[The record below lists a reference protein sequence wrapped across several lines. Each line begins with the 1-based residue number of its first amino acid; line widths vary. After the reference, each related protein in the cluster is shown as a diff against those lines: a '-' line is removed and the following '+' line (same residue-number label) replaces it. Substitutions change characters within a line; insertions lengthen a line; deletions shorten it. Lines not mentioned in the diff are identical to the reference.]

1 MAIGVCFGGGCA
13 GDRDLG
19 FLVDHNSIQLMATF
33 DWLVMLGTLLFI
45 VLYGTW
51 KTKGNK
57 NIEGYLRGDNTSK
70 WWTIGLSVMATQASA
85 ITFLSTPG
93 QAYDDGM
100 GFVQFYFGLPLA
112 MVIIAVFFI
121 PLFYRLKVYTAYEYL
136 ESRFDGKT
144 RVLTASLFLVQRGLA
159 AGITIFAP
167 AIILSKILG
176 WSLQFTII
184 FIGGLVITYTVSGGA
199 KAVAQTHKQQMAVIF
214 TGLFIAFGALVWYIT
229 RDLSFNESL
238 QIAGHAGKM
247 NVIDWNFDLDNRYNI
262 WSGIIGGL
270 FLQLSY
276 FGTDQSQ
283 VQRYLSG
290 SSIRE
295 SRLGLMFNGLLK
307 IPMQFFILLIG
318 VLVFVFFEF
327 HQPPVYFNQLAV
339 DQLKETS
346 HKPAVE
352 ALEKNHTVLF
362 RKKEAAYQRWIRY
375 NASGL
380 QQEQAGVLAEI
391 NALQGQMQANKA
403 AMQHLL
409 EKAAITEEQDDLD
422 YVFITWVMT
431 YLPVGIVG
439 LLFAVIFSGAMS
451 STAAELNALAST
463 MTVDFYKRLF
473 NKEASDVQYVWWSK
487 GFTVLFGL
495 LAIGFALV
503 AERFDNLIEAVNILG
518 SLFYGTILGIF
529 LVAFFISVVKSGWA
543 VFLAAIIAEIAV
555 IVIYRQQVVE
565 YLWLNLIG
573 CLLVITVSVLLQVLL
588 PGSPDEVSTD

>member
-1 MAIGVCFGGGCA
+1 MAQI
-13 GDRDLG
+13 
-19 FLVDHNSIQLMATF
+19 
-33 DWLVMLGTLLFI
+33 DWIVMLGTLLFI

-51 KTKGNK
+51 KTRGSK
-57 NIEGYLRGDNTSK
+57 NIEGYLRGDNSAK

-93 QAYDDGM
+93 QAFDDGM
-100 GFVQFYFGLPLA
+100 RFVQFYFGLPLA

-121 PLFYRLKVYTAYEYL
+121 PIFYRLKVYTAYEYL

-144 RVLTASLFLVQRGLA
+144 RVLTATLFLIQRGLA

-176 WSLQFTII
+176 WSLNFTII
-184 FIGGLVITYTVSGGA
+184 FIGGLVIIYTVSGGA

-229 RDLSFNESL
+229 RDISFHESL
-238 QIAGHAGKM
+238 LVAGNAGKM
-247 NVIDWNFDLDNRYNI
+247 NVIDWEFDLNNRYNI

-290 SSIRE
+290 TSVRE
-295 SRLGLMFNGLLK
+295 SRLGLMFNGILK
-307 IPMQFFILLIG
+307 IPMQFFILLTG

-327 HQPPVYFNQLAV
+327 HQPPAYFNQLAV
-339 DQLKETS
+339 DQLKETEYKS
-346 HKPAVE
+346 E
-352 ALEKNHTVLF
+352 IEDLEKEHTVLF
-362 RKKEAAYQRWIRY
+362 RQKQAAYQRWERY
-375 NASGL
+375 RDEDMLDEQYRVEAEIKEL
-380 QQEQAGVLAEI
+380 QGKMQGNKSSIQALVDKAGVSAE
-391 NALQGQMQANKA
+391 G
-403 AMQHLL
+403 
-409 EKAAITEEQDDLD
+409 DDLD
-422 YVFITWVMT
+422 YVFITWVMR

-451 STAAELNALAST
+451 STSAELNALAST
-463 MTVDFYKRLF
+463 TTVDFYKRLF
-473 NKEASDVQYVWWSK
+473 NKKATDQQYVWWSK

-503 AERFDNLIEAVNILG
+503 AERFENLIEAVNILG

-529 LVAFFISVVKSGWA
+529 LVAFFIKVVRNGWA
-543 VFLAAIIAEIAV
+543 VFISAILAEIAV
-555 IVIYRQQVVE
+555 IIIYNQNVVE
-565 YLWLNLIG
+565 YLWLNFIG
-573 CLLVITVSVLLQVLL
+573 CLLVITLSVLLQIFL
-588 PGSPDEVSTD
+588 PGAPSEEEVG